1 METKVEEGSNDDEEV
16 TDSSINENELFKLKI
31 KY

>member
-1 METKVEEGSNDDEEV
+1 METKIEEGSNDDEEV